1 MVANCIESFYL
12 KAPCFVSLL
21 FSKHQL
27 TIMIFRDL
35 LLFFALYFTNEFI
48 GLVHFIYKRY
58 GRSPQGVGYLH

>member
-21 FSKHQL
+21 YSKHQL

-35 LLFFALYFTNEFI
+35 LLFALYITNEFI

-58 GRSPQGVGYLH
+58 DRSPQGVGYLH

>member
-1 MVANCIESFYL
+1 MIANCIESFYL
-12 KAPCFVSLL
+12 KAPCFVYLL
-21 FSKHQL
+21 YSKPQL

-35 LLFFALYFTNEFI
+35 LLFFALYISNEFI

>member
-12 KAPCFVSLL
+12 KAPCFVSLPTNYHD
-21 FSKHQL
+21 FQR
-27 TIMIFRDL
+27 FAP
-35 LLFFALYFTNEFI
+35 FFALYITNEFI

>member
-21 FSKHQL
+21 YSKHQL

-35 LLFFALYFTNEFI
+35 LLFFALYITNEFI

>member
-12 KAPCFVSLL
+12 KAPCFVYLL

-27 TIMIFRDL
+27 TIMIFRD
-35 LLFFALYFTNEFI
+35 ALYITNEFI

>member
-21 FSKHQL
+21 YSKHQL

-35 LLFFALYFTNEFI
+35 LLFLLYISLMNS
-48 GLVHFIYKRY
+48 LVWCISSIKGTVDHRK
-58 GRSPQGVGYLH
+58 V